1 MLSVCL
7 AEYCC
12 LHCHSDFGHIYIC
25 ISDSQTQRSLRTL
38 LVHGRMDEHKNPQ
51 DILVHTQDKLVV
63 IVASVP
69 NGHVYANCTVCTHS
83 MAHTHI
89 LILLC
94 NTKGLSQKLA
104 TEVEVT
110 MVRKP
115 GLWTC
120 PLPMWDLF
128 SPRYHYC
135 SFVGSG
141 LKD

>member
-7 AEYCC
+7 VEYCC
-12 LHCHSDFGHIYIC
+12 LHCYSDFGHIHIC
-25 ISDSQTQRSLRTL
+25 IINSQTQRNLHTL

-51 DILVHTQDKLVV
+51 VILVHTQDKLMVV
-63 IVASVP
+63 VASVP
-69 NGHVYANCTVCTHS
+69 NGHVHANCTVCTHS
-83 MAHTHI
+83 MARTHI

-94 NTKGLSQKLA
+94 NSKGLTQKLA

-110 MVRKP
+110 MVRKLR
-115 GLWTC
+115 LWTC

-135 SFVGSG
+135 SFVGGG

>member
-1 MLSVCL
+1 
-7 AEYCC
+7 
-12 LHCHSDFGHIYIC
+12 
-25 ISDSQTQRSLRTL
+25 
-38 LVHGRMDEHKNPQ
+38 MDEHKNPQ

-69 NGHVYANCTVCTHS
+69 NGCVYANCTVCTHS

-89 LILLC
+89 LI
-94 NTKGLSQKLA
+94 TKGLTQKLA